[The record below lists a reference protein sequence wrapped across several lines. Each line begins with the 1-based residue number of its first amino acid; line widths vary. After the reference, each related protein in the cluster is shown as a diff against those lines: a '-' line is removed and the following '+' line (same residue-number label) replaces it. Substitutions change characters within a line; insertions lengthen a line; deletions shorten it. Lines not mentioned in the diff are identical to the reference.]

1 MIVIVQCMAGK
12 DCSTGGRERIR
23 TGNQTKE
30 ERQMKTQDMVR
41 EQLTPEEIERLE
53 DERDARI
60 ADEIL
65 EKIQKNPERI
75 IPADK
80 FWKRVG

>member
-1 MIVIVQCMAGK
+1 
-12 DCSTGGRERIR
+12 
-23 TGNQTKE
+23 
-30 ERQMKTQDMVR
+30 MKTQEVVR
-41 EQLTPEEIERLE
+41 DQLTPEETERLE
-53 DERDARI
+53 DERDAGI

-80 FWKRVG
+80 FWKRVGL

>member
-1 MIVIVQCMAGK
+1 
-12 DCSTGGRERIR
+12 
-23 TGNQTKE
+23 
-30 ERQMKTQDMVR
+30 MKTQNVVR

-53 DERDARI
+53 DE
-60 ADEIL
+60 IL
-65 EKIQKNPERI
+65 EKIQNNPERI

>member
-1 MIVIVQCMAGK
+1 
-12 DCSTGGRERIR
+12 
-23 TGNQTKE
+23 
-30 ERQMKTQDMVR
+30 MKTQEVVR

-80 FWKRVG
+80 FWKRVGL